1 MVKPATEKKIRG
13 PIHWMAHHPVSANL
27 LMLVLLLGGF
37 FYGTRI
43 KQEVFPDFDLDMVTI
58 SVPYPGA
65 SPHEV

>member
-1 MVKPATEKKIRG
+1 MSNTAPSANNRAAG
-13 PIHWMAHHPVSANL
+13 PIYWMTHHPVSANL

-58 SVPYPGA
+58 
-65 SPHEV
+65 